1 MKNVLDLTGKKY
13 IVTGASSGIGKA
25 TCRYLAELGATV
37 ILIARNEENLQQCIK
52 ELEGKNHKYYPF
64 DFNQVTDIEKLVKK
78 IVEENGK
85 LDGLVHS
92 AGICVFMPLKNT
104 TYQHA
109 METLQPNLF
118 AFMELLRVFSLKKY
132 NTGSGSVVGI
142 SSYEVAAGLAG
153 MAAYAASKGGI
164 EPLVKVAAKELRGK
178 NIRVNCIQPG
188 WVKTEML
195 DQYLENVNSDEKALV
210 RTANAIEPIEVARI
224 IAFLLSDISS
234 GINGSVVPVMGKWQ
248 GGED

>member
-1 MKNVLDLTGKKY
+1 MEHELDLTGKKY
-13 IVTGASSGIGKA
+13 IVTGGSSGIGKA
-25 TCRYLAELGATV
+25 TCQYLAELGAIV
-37 ILIARNEENLQQCIK
+37 IMVARNEENLQRCIK
-52 ELEGKNHKYYPF
+52 ELEGRNHKYYLY
-64 DFNQVTDIEKLVKK
+64 DFNDVVGIENLIKK
-78 IVEENGK
+78 IVEDNGK

-153 MAAYAASKGGI
+153 LAAYAASKGGI
-164 EPLVKVAAKELRGK
+164 EPLVKVAAKELRMK
-178 NIRVNCIQPG
+178 SIRVNCIQPG
-188 WVKTEML
+188 WVKTDIMNR
-195 DQYLENVNSDEKALV
+195 YLENVNNDEKALAK
-210 RTANAIEPIEVARI
+210 TAGAIEPEEVARV

-234 GINGSVVPVMGKWQ
+234 GINGATIPVMGKWQ